1 MNRTFKMNIKN
12 LDDLLTTYVSEM
24 QRGKFDN
31 LQNLWQEIEKL
42 FDVLE
47 NPSKDNTKKNEIK
60 QIIHS
65 KLQNKTLDFLELKTL
80 TRDLVFYQYA

>member
-1 MNRTFKMNIKN
+1 MNIKN